1 VQAVATDSGVVSL
14 KCHAPGQFQPAHSH
28 DFDKVS
34 FMLSGSLIE
43 RHGSVERKV
52 EAGWTVVKPAGVT
65 HEDWIGPNGL
75 RTLTL
80 VASPRGEASGA
91 WRSLVQ
97 DYRWMPIERSVA
109 KLLRLFA
116 DRVEYPATV
125 IEKAVFALLASVT
138 EAKLSNDDW
147 YSKAI
152 TLLGETYTEPPSLT
166 DLARQVS
173 VHPVTLSRAFG
184 KRGTSKSEIV
194 HMCRARHAMRL
205 IPRGG
210 PVAMLAAELGF
221 ADSAH
226 FARSFRHCTGLSPT
240 EFRARF
246 GQIR

>member
-1 VQAVATDSGVVSL
+1 VQAIATESGVVSV
-14 KCHAPGQFQPAHSH
+14 KRHAPGQFQPAHSH

-34 FMLSGSLIE
+34 FMLSGSAVE
-43 RHGSVERKV
+43 RHSSAERTV

-65 HEDWIGPNGL
+65 HEDWIGPHGL

-80 VASPRGEASGA
+80 VASPLGAASEA
-91 WRSLVQ
+91 WRNLVH

-109 KLLRLFA
+109 KLIRLFA
-116 DRVEYPATV
+116 NRVEDPATV
-125 IEKAVFALLASVT
+125 IEEAVFALAARVCPVKT
-138 EAKLSNDDW
+138 ANDDW
-147 YSKAI
+147 YQKAV
-152 TLLGETYTEPPSLT
+152 TFLEETCTDPPSLT

-184 KRGTSKSEIV
+184 KRGTSKSELV

-210 PVAMLAAELGF
+210 PIAMLAAELGF

-226 FARSFRHCTGLSPT
+226 FARSFRHCTGLSPS
-240 EFRARF
+240 EFHVRF
-246 GQIR
+246 GQNS